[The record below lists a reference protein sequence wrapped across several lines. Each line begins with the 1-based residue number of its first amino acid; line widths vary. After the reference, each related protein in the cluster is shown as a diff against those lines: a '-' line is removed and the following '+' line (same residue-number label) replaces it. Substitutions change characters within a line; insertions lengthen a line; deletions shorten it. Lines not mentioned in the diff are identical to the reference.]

1 MTEMSLHRMP
11 FPEERLKTKEQILN
25 EKYKEFSNSG
35 LPFNKEN
42 GLKWQLEAMRE
53 YGEQLLNMAADI
65 SESSV
70 RPSQRIKALINHEQ
84 YKNK

>member
-11 FPEERLKTKEQILN
+11 FPEERMKTKEQILN

-35 LPFNKEN
+35 LPFTKEN
-42 GLKWQLEAMRE
+42 CLRWQLESMRE
-53 YGEQLLNMAADI
+53 YAEQLLNMAADI

-70 RPSQRIKALINHEQ
+70 RPSKRIKSLINHEQ